1 MFETM
6 EKWIEPVG
14 NSMNTM
20 EKWINILGKSINA
33 MEKSMKSAN
42 GKF

>member
-1 MFETM
+1 
-6 EKWIEPVG
+6 VG